1 MLDTDHRL
9 LLVGEDAGE
18 GPALRAPGVELLGY
32 VGDARLDALL
42 RGADAL
48 VHPSLYEGF
57 GLVVLEAM
65 ARGTPVVAAD
75 ATALPETAGGAAELC
90 DPLDPA
96 DIARAI
102 RAVLDNP
109 GPYAELGRVR
119 AAEFSWERTARET
132 RALYEELL

>member
-1 MLDTDHRL
+1 
-9 LLVGEDAGE
+9 V
-18 GPALRAPGVELLGY
+18 
-32 VGDARLDALL
+32 LL

-65 ARGTPVVAAD
+65 GRGTPVVAAD

-102 RAVLDNP
+102 RAVLDDP
-109 GPYAELGRVR
+109 EQYVRLGHAR
-119 AAEFSWERTARET
+119 ADEFSWERTARAT
-132 RALYEELL
+132 RAVYEELL